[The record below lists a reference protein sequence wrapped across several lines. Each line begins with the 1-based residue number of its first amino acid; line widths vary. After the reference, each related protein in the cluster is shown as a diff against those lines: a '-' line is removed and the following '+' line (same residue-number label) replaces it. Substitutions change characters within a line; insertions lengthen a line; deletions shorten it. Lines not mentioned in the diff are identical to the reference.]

1 MKFFITNLIS
11 FLIFPILVRMFL
23 NCIVC
28 KMYKHIGASFEV
40 ELRRRGPDVAFGEP
54 VGFDG
59 AVEGGYEHVVA
70 DVEFSSFVE

>member
-1 MKFFITNLIS
+1 
-11 FLIFPILVRMFL
+11 
-23 NCIVC
+23 
-28 KMYKHIGASFEV
+28 MYKHIGASFEV

-70 DVEFSSFVE
+70 DIEFSAFVE